1 MQFLD
6 SRFTFKSHKIVL
18 LNDGSIVFSK
28 FFGYKSFYKFE
39 TFNSDLDKNSSYKNE
54 KSKI

>member
-1 MQFLD
+1 MELLD
-6 SRFTFKSHKIVL
+6 MKSTLKSHKIVL

-39 TFNSDLDKNSSYKNE
+39 IFNTDLNKKSSYKNE
-54 KSKI
+54 KSKV